1 MKKLFLS
8 ALCALTLGLMAT
20 SCNEDEPVS
29 NGSGTEETAF
39 QGAILINEGSMGLNN
54 AGVTFYDK
62 VSGEVSEL
70 PQFSAMGDVANNGL
84 LGSNGKVYVTLTNS
98 KTLAIAEVKTL
109 AGATLKQVSL
119 DYQPRRM
126 AEQDGYLYI
135 SCYGGYLLK
144 FNMQSEKVESTLKLE
159 GGQNLEGIA
168 AVGQTLYVCNSYYVD
183 EQGNYIYLD
192 KILTVNLKDFTQGE
206 TFQTVLNPNYLTM
219 VDGHLFVLGFGDYYM
234 TPYQIAEINTSNH
247 ESSYIAEGTKMC
259 AWGKK
264 LLFAN
269 SQTDWSNYP
278 NVSTHTNFGAY
289 DTTTGELD
297 EKPFAT
303 MPESVSK
310 ESIYFLEANPANGE
324 ILMGVTDYVTTST
337 IHLFDAKGQ
346 HQNSF
351 DSKGMNTNGAVFMN

>member
-1 MKKLFLS
+1 
-8 ALCALTLGLMAT
+8 
-20 SCNEDEPVS
+20 
-29 NGSGTEETAF
+29 
-39 QGAILINEGSMGLNN
+39 
-54 AGVTFYDK
+54 
-62 VSGEVSEL
+62 
-70 PQFSAMGDVANNGL
+70 
-84 LGSNGKVYVTLTNS
+84 
-98 KTLAIAEVKTL
+98 
-109 AGATLKQVSL
+109 
-119 DYQPRRM
+119 
-126 AEQDGYLYI
+126 
-135 SCYGGYLLK
+135 
-144 FNMQSEKVESTLKLE
+144 
-159 GGQNLEGIA
+159 
-168 AVGQTLYVCNSYYVD
+168 
-183 EQGNYIYLD
+183 
-192 KILTVNLKDFTQGE
+192 
-206 TFQTVLNPNYLTM
+206 M